1 MRTTV
6 RTMLVPLAGLG
17 LALSAC
23 SRNPGSGAS
32 QVAQQQE
39 QITVRVENQGFSD
52 MTIYVIQSGQRVR
65 LGLANGN
72 STAKFK
78 IPRSMIFGLSQLQFQ
93 AHPIGG
99 RGDPVSETITV
110 GPGDEIRLVI
120 PPR

>member
-1 MRTTV
+1 MRITV
-6 RTMLVPLAGLG
+6 RPMLVPLVALG

-23 SRNPGSGAS
+23 SHNPKPGSQAAR
-32 QVAQQQE
+32 QEE
-39 QITVRVENQGFSD
+39 QITVRVENQAFAD

-65 LGLANGN
+65 LGLVNGN

-99 RGDPVSETITV
+99 RGDPISESITV
-110 GPGDEIRLVI
+110 SPGDEIRLVI
-120 PPR
+120 PPH